1 MVFKQSDAI
10 RSEFDHVLETQLDA
24 LYRTAFR
31 MLSSREDAEDAVQD
45 TCGKALRSLD
55 TFKPGS
61 SMAAWVFRILSN
73 TCIDKLRARKRA
85 VHIPIDSEAVANRP
99 ELRQTD
105 ATPENETHR
114 NAIMQRTKDAIDN
127 LPDEMKPVVQLIII
141 EEFSYADAA
150 QALELPIGTIRSRLS
165 RARQRL
171 CYALADILDAS
182 VADAGHEQSSPPLRL
197 VK

>member
-1 MVFKQSDAI
+1 MVPKLSDTI
-10 RSEFDHVLETQLDA
+10 RSEFDHVLKTQLDA
-24 LYRTAFR
+24 LYRTAYR

-85 VHIPIDSEAVANRP
+85 VHIPIDSETVANRP

-105 ATPENETHR
+105 ASPENETHR
-114 NAIMQRTKDAIDN
+114 NAIKRRMKEAIES

-150 QALELPIGTIRSRLS
+150 HALELPIGTVRSRLS

-171 CYALADILDAS
+171 CYALADVLDVSIANT
-182 VADAGHEQSSPPLRL
+182 GHDQSSPPLRL

>member
-1 MVFKQSDAI
+1 MAKERDAI
-10 RSEFDHVLETQLDA
+10 RSEFDQVLETQLDA
-24 LYRTAFR
+24 LYRTAYR

-45 TCGKALRSLD
+45 TCGKALRSLG

-73 TCIDKLRARKRA
+73 TCIDKIRARKRA
-85 VHIPIDSEAVANRP
+85 VHIPIDSETVAHRP

-105 ATPENETHR
+105 ATPEQETQR
-114 NAIMQRTKDAIDN
+114 NTVKRRLKEAIDC
-127 LPDEMKPVVQLIII
+127 LPDEMKPVVQLVII
-141 EEFSYADAA
+141 EEFSYSDAA
-150 QALELPIGTIRSRLS
+150 HALELPIGTVRSRLS

-171 CYALADILDAS
+171 CYALADVLDVPTTHA
-182 VADAGHEQSSPPLRL
+182 VQAPSSPPLRI